1 LHLDAAHQDP
11 PIDLLE
17 EVLRNSGQATLFGES
32 VVVLPEAFHIR
43 NYYGACVV
51 DDRVEK
57 RLITLSG
64 SLRLCFVVGLVRNDG
79 PRYSE
84 TILIDGEARKVL
96 SHKSSCDGSKRIRE
110 KRIDDDNAVKP
121 AKQ

>member
-1 LHLDAAHQDP
+1 VSPVQ
-11 PIDLLE
+11 
-17 EVLRNSGQATLFGES
+17 GTLFGES
-32 VVVLPEAFHIR
+32 VVVLAEAFHIR

-96 SHKSSCDGSKRIRE
+96 SHKSSCDGSIRIRE
-110 KRIDDDNAVKP
+110 KRIDDDNRSTCEASSDVRRQKG
-121 AKQ
+121 